1 MIVEGWI
8 RLIMLLKNIYIYIEL
23 AKLML
28 SKHIVIYWVYGD
40 EMIS

>member
-1 MIVEGWI
+1 MIVGGLI
-8 RLIMLLKNIYIYIEL
+8 RLIMCLKKKIEL

-28 SKHIVIYWVYGD
+28 FKHIVIYWVYGD